1 MLEYNKSMKKVI
13 TLNKT
18 KLILLGI
25 IGILIVGLAFS
36 LYDRGNALYTIDK
49 YQNQIDSLDSELVI
63 LQQEQTQFEIEIQK
77 YKDSL
82 IVYDHKIDSINLNI
96 ENIRNYYGK
105 KINNIRN
112 SSPTELY
119 NFLTDRNK

>member
-119 NFLTDRNK
+119 NFLTDRYK

>member
-1 MLEYNKSMKKVI
+1 MLEYNKSMEKVI

-119 NFLTDRNK
+119 NFLTDRYK

>member
-1 MLEYNKSMKKVI
+1 MLEYNKSMEKVI

-36 LYDRGNALYTIDK
+36 LYDRENALYTVDR
-49 YQNQIDSLDSELVI
+49 YQKQIDSLDIELGS
-63 LQQEQTQFEIEIQK
+63 LQQEQTNLNTQIQK

-82 IVYDHKIDSINLNI
+82 VVYDHKIDSININI
-96 ENIRNYYGK
+96 EKIQNYYGD
-105 KINNIRN
+105 KIQNISN

-119 NFLTDRNK
+119 DFLTNRYN

>member
-1 MLEYNKSMKKVI
+1 MQHFGEGIYRIENFFSRHKELKD
-13 TLNKT
+13 
-18 KLILLGI
+18 LIL
-25 IGILIVGLAFS
+25 
-36 LYDRGNALYTIDK
+36 
-49 YQNQIDSLDSELVI
+49 NQIDSLDSELVI

-119 NFLTDRNK
+119 NFLTDRYK

>member
-1 MLEYNKSMKKVI
+1 MKKVI

-36 LYDRGNALYTIDK
+36 LYDRENALYTVDR
-49 YQNQIDSLDSELVI
+49 YQKQIDSLDIKLGS
-63 LQQEQTQFEIEIQK
+63 LQQEQTHLNTQIQK

-82 IVYDHKIDSINLNI
+82 IVYNHKIDSIKINI
-96 ENIRNYYGK
+96 EKIRKYYGD
-105 KINNIRN
+105 KIQNISN

-119 NFLTDRNK
+119 DFLTNRYN

>member
-1 MLEYNKSMKKVI
+1 MEKVI
-13 TLNKT
+13 TLDKT

-25 IGILIVGLAFS
+25 IGILVIGLAFS
-36 LYDRGNALYTIDK
+36 LYHRGNALYTIDR
-49 YQNQIDSLDSELVI
+49 YQKQIDSLDVELNF
-63 LQQEQTQFEIEIQK
+63 LQQEQTNLTKKLHK

-82 IVYDHKIDSINLNI
+82 VVYDHKIDSINTNL

-105 KINNIRN
+105 KIQDINN

-119 NFLTDRNK
+119 NFLTNRYQ

>member
-1 MLEYNKSMKKVI
+1 MEKVI
-13 TLNKT
+13 ILDKT

-63 LQQEQTQFEIEIQK
+63 LQQEQSQFEIEIQK

-119 NFLTDRNK
+119 NFLTDRYK

>member
-1 MLEYNKSMKKVI
+1 MEKVI
-13 TLNKT
+13 TLDKT

-36 LYDRGNALYTIDK
+36 LYDRGNALYTVDE
-49 YQNQIDSLDSELVI
+49 YQNQIDSLDLELTT
-63 LQQEQTQFEIEIQK
+63 LQQEQTQFEIEVQK

-96 ENIRNYYGK
+96 ENIRNYYGE
-105 KINNIRN
+105 KIHNIRN
-112 SSPTELY
+112 SSPSELH
-119 NFLTDRNK
+119 NFLTNRYK